1 MIFWGGST
9 QIASLIRAA
18 AAGMR
23 RIPIGT
29 HFQYATCMDFP
40 VTGNHDYSRT
50 QKNSLQTN
58 PRKVCIFHPDIT
70 MPKQNRPDA
79 ARLLLG
85 K

>member
-1 MIFWGGST
+1 
-9 QIASLIRAA
+9 
-18 AAGMR
+18 
-23 RIPIGT
+23 
-29 HFQYATCMDFP
+29 MDFP